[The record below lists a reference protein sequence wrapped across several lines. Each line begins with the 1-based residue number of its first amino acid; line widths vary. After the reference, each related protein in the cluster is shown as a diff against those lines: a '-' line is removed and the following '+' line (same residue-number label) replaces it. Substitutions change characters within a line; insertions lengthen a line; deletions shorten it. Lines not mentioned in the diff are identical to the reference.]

1 MNSDQLRAD
10 GVMGADSGTM
20 TGRSIQN
27 RPILLIP
34 YMWIGDFIRC
44 HSVVKVLRARWPE
57 RPVDILTSTLC
68 APLLDYMPGVRQGI
82 VWDLPRGRLPLGEYR
97 ALAERLRAEQ
107 YGTAL
112 VMLRTWKSAL
122 APFLA
127 GIPERVG
134 FAGEARFL
142 LLNDLRWGERRLERM
157 IDRCGALALP
167 KGAPLPA
174 DWPLPELVVPAAE
187 LAAWRA
193 RNGLAADGSPVVALA
208 PGAVGQGK
216 RWPTAEFA
224 GLARALA
231 ADGATIWVLG
241 GPQET
246 PLAAQIVEQAGP
258 RARDLTGPDL
268 RNAILALAAADLA
281 VSNDSGLMHVAAAI
295 GTPTVG
301 IFGPTSPRL
310 WAPLN
315 PLAATVEPAAETPCS
330 VCGRQRCPDVTH
342 RRTSDIPAGRVLE
355 IVRRC
360 LSDRVLQR

>member
-1 MNSDQLRAD
+1 MNINSPPSRPHETFVKSAEP
-10 GVMGADSGTM
+10 MGA
-20 TGRSIQN
+20 

-44 HSVVKVLRARWPE
+44 HSVVKLLRARWPE
-57 RPVDILTSTLC
+57 RPVDMLTTALC
-68 APLLDYMPGVRQGI
+68 APLLDYMPGVRKGL
-82 VWDLPRGRLPLGEYR
+82 VWDLPRSRLPLGEYR
-97 ALAERLRAEQ
+97 ALAERLRTEE

-134 FAGEARFL
+134 FVGEGRFL

-157 IDRCGALALP
+157 IDRCGSLALP

-187 LAAWRA
+187 VAEWRS
-193 RNGLAADGSPVVALA
+193 RNGLAADDSPIVALA
-208 PGAVGQGK
+208 PGAVGDGK
-216 RWPTAEFA
+216 RWPTAQFA
-224 GLARALA
+224 ELARALA
-231 ADGATIWVLG
+231 EDGAIIWVLG
-241 GPQET
+241 GPQER
-246 PLAAQIVEQAGP
+246 PLAAEIVQHAGR
-258 RARDLTGPDL
+258 RAHDLTGPDL
-268 RNAILALAAADLA
+268 RNAVLALKAATIA

-295 GTPTVG
+295 GTPTIG

-315 PLAATVEPAAETPCS
+315 PLAAAVEPPRDAPCPT
-330 VCGRQRCPDVTH
+330 CGKQHCQNVRH
-342 RRTSDIPAGRVLE
+342 RRTSDITASRVLE

-360 LSDRVLQR
+360 L